1 MQVLDSNVGVLK
13 VLVAS
18 QGVAICE
25 GTPVVIE
32 TVVDNFKNITVQ
44 VRSTQRTVVLPFYG
58 TDVKWLLSGQSRFK
72 TTV

>member
-1 MQVLDSNVGVLK
+1 MNILDRAEGVLK

-25 GTPVVIE
+25 GTSVVIE

-44 VRSTQRTVVLPFYG
+44 VRSYQSTVVLPFYG
-58 TDVKWLLSGQSRFK
+58 TDVKWLLGR
-72 TTV
+72 